1 MTGVVIVLGVSLK
14 RSISKIRDS
23 DQLKST
29 LKCIEITYPTTDNC
43 SVPAWE

>member
-14 RSISKIRDS
+14 RSVSKIRDS

-29 LKCIEITYPTTDNC
+29 LKCIEITYTTTNNR
-43 SVPAWE
+43 SAPA